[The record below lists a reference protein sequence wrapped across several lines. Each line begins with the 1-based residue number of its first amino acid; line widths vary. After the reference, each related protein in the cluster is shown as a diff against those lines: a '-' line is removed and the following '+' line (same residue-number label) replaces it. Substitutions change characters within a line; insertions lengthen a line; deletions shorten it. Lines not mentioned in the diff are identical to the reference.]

1 MMDLAVRDIR
11 RNPRRFMMTCAG
23 VGLLMLVVM
32 GMSGIYRGI
41 IDDATSVLNATNA
54 DVWVVQESTN
64 GPFAEDSRLPED
76 LKKTLRSIGGV
87 AASGA
92 VSFQTFQTEWKG
104 KPLRLFAIGYDPS
117 LELGGPVNII
127 EGRPIRRS
135 HFEMVAGVRSGLKIG
150 DVITLNNDGYS
161 VVGIASENVVSPG
174 GDPVVYLTLHDAQ
187 ELLFKK
193 DNAAIRNDRARAAAA
208 TPPVPDWHI
217 VNAVVLKVA
226 DGWPP
231 DRVIDDIN
239 RWKHLRA
246 MSAAEQEKILTGGMV
261 EKSKMQLWL
270 FRTILI
276 IVSMAV
282 IALVIYTQTM
292 EKTREIATLKLIGSP
307 DWVIVRLILEQA
319 LLMGFAAYWIGFVL
333 FQLTYSKFPKRM
345 IANPF
350 DLQALFAVVI
360 VICVIASISGIR
372 SALRVD
378 PARAL
383 GG

>member
-1 MMDLAVRDIR
+1 MDLAVRDIR

-41 IDDATSVLNATNA
+41 IDDATSLLNATDA
-54 DVWVVQESTN
+54 DVWVVQEGTN

-76 LKKTLRSIGGV
+76 LKKTLRGMSGV
-87 AASGA
+87 VASGA
-92 VSFQTFQTEWKG
+92 LSFQTFQTQWKE
-104 KPLRLFAIGYDPS
+104 KPLRLFAVGYDQA

-135 HFEMVAGVRSGLKIG
+135 HYEMLAGVRSGLSAG
-150 DVITLNNDGYS
+150 DVITLGNDGYT
-161 VVGIASENVVSPG
+161 VVGIVSDNVVSPG
-174 GDPVVYLTLHDAQ
+174 GDPVVYLTLPDAQ

-193 DNAAIRNDRARAAAA
+193 DNAAIRNDRARAGEKAPGAD
-208 TPPVPDWHI
+208 THI
-217 VNAVVLKVA
+217 VNAVVLRLA
-226 DGWPP
+226 DGRPME
-231 DRVIDDIN
+231 RVIDDIS

-246 MSAAEQEKILTGGMV
+246 MSAADQEKILTGGMV

-307 DWVIVRLILEQA
+307 DSVIVRLILEQA

-350 DLQALFAVVI
+350 DLQALFAVVM